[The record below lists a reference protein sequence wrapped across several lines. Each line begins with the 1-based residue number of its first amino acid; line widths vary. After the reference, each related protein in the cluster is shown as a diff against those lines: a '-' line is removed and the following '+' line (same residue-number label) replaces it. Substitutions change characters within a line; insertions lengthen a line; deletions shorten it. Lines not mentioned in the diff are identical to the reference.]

1 MARHQKPNLKSV
13 AERAAKA
20 FFADIRGLDLIPY
33 CHNPSEAYDVAELL
47 ENARIEIHWK
57 A

>member
-1 MARHQKPNLKSV
+1 MARHQKPNLKQV

-20 FFADIRGLDLIPY
+20 FFADIRGLDLLPY
-33 CHNPSEAYDVAELL
+33 CNSTTEAYDVAELL
-47 ENARIEIHWK
+47 ENARVEIHWK